1 MLSREDLLREL
12 ELLPVWQL
20 RNPVPASNPRADAH
34 KADVNV
40 QEVTNELATSTS
52 IKSAVAAPVGEP
64 AAVVL
69 PYSFR
74 LMVSK
79 ETQWAFVVG
88 PHDEEAE
95 QLLKNMLKA
104 IAVTIDQD
112 IADASIDNL
121 GHYSP
126 KMIVIMGENE
136 AQQLLNMTQN
146 IEQMRGT
153 PHLLHNT
160 PAIVTYSPSYLLSN
174 LADKAKAWEDL
185 CFAKFTT
192 SSLKSD
198 K

>member
-20 RNPVPASNPRADAH
+20 RNPMPPSTNPDTH
-34 KADVNV
+34 V
-40 QEVTNELATSTS
+40 QEVANTLTTSTS
-52 IKSAVAAPVGEP
+52 IKSAVAAPEGEP
-64 AAVVL
+64 VAVVL

-74 LMVSK
+74 LIISK
-79 ETQWAFVVG
+79 DTQWAFVVG

-112 IADASIDNL
+112 IADANIDNL

-136 AQQLLNMTQN
+136 AQQLLNKTQR
-146 IEQMRGT
+146 IEQMRST
-153 PHLLHNT
+153 PHLLHDT

-185 CFAKFTT
+185 CLAKFTI
-192 SSLKSD
+192 SALKSD
-198 K
+198 Q